1 MLAVGRYPYLIFYEI
16 DDGAKHVAIVHIRH
30 ASRDR

>member
-1 MLAVGRYPYLIFYEI
+1 MLAVGRYSYLIFYEI
-16 DDGAKHVAIVHIRH
+16 DDGAKHVAIDIRH